1 MGGGCFVGYFWLFSG
16 LVCLGLLFG
25 VRFGSVLQ
33 VVREGC
39 VDTVVWIVLG
49 DLVSS
54 ACMRFMLA
62 GFGWW
67 LVVCLWWF
75 DVLFAC

>member
-1 MGGGCFVGYFWLFSG
+1 M
-16 LVCLGLLFG
+16 
-25 VRFGSVLQ
+25 
-33 VVREGC
+33 
-39 VDTVVWIVLG
+39 DTVVWIVLG

-67 LVVCLWWF
+67 AGGLFVV
-75 DVLFAC
+75 V

>member
-1 MGGGCFVGYFWLFSG
+1 M
-16 LVCLGLLFG
+16 
-25 VRFGSVLQ
+25 
-33 VVREGC
+33 
-39 VDTVVWIVLG
+39 DTVVWIVLG

-67 LVVCLWWF
+67 LVVCLRWF

>member
-33 VVREGC
+33 VVRGLC
-39 VDTVVWIVLG
+39 GYGGLDCAW
-49 DLVSS
+49 
-54 ACMRFMLA
+54 
-62 GFGWW
+62 
-67 LVVCLWWF
+67 
-75 DVLFAC
+75 